1 MFIKVKNNVGLWVNT
16 ENIEVIYVR
25 DKITYVVFELY
36 GKKVTH
42 EVEETRE
49 EIIQISKTKYG
60 KL

>member
-42 EVEETRE
+42 EVEETPE
-49 EIIQISKTKYG
+49 EIIQISKTK
-60 KL
+60 